1 MRTFGRENTGIEPV
15 PSIVLTPGPRAHF
28 LGETLLVGVHERLGG
43 LAEDDDEC
51 FHGISWLTCNE
62 EGSGRLSQ

>member
-1 MRTFGRENTGIEPV
+1 
-15 PSIVLTPGPRAHF
+15 
-28 LGETLLVGVHERLGG
+28 

-51 FHGISWLTCNE
+51 FHGVSWLTCNE